1 VDTITATTNSST
13 QITVGWTSS
22 PDATSYTINYSINSD
37 FTGASTVSGVTGTS
51 KAITGLA
58 SGQQYYFR
66 VSVIAGTAVSPP
78 SSSASAITS
87 LDAPSAPTV
96 TASSPST
103 ITTYSWSAVTCQ
115 AGATARYQYR
125 YVINYTGGYTSVW
138 YGPTA
143 GLSATLDTSGGDY
156 TYTAYTYTIQVQAQC
171 YTAATTSPWSGAGQ
185 ASYSRP
191 IGWSRIAAGATNTCS
206 ITSDGR
212 AFCWGLNDKGQL
224 GNNSTATSLVPVAV
238 YTGGVLSGKTVSAI
252 AIAQGHACALASDNQ
267 AYCWGNDASGQLG
280 NNSTATSL
288 VPVAVYTGG
297 VLSGKTVVSIANGAD
312 HTCALASDNQAY
324 CWGNGGIGRLGNNST
339 TNSSVPVAVYTGG
352 VLSGKTLVSI
362 ASGNTE
368 TCVIASDGLAY
379 CWGYNTRGLGDSA
392 GTTNSSVP
400 VAVYTGGV
408 LSGKTLVSIASG
420 NTETCVIASD
430 GLAYCWGYNT
440 RGLGD
445 SAGTTNSS
453 VPVAVYTGGVLS
465 GKTLVSIAT
474 SNLTVCAAASDG
486 SAYCW
491 GYNGGELGNNSTTD
505 SSIPV
510 AVYTGGVLSG
520 KTVTAVS
527 VSGSYA
533 CARSSDGIAYC
544 WGYNG
549 ANGQLGNNSTVTSLV
564 PVAVYT
570 GGVLSGKTVTAISSS
585 LGTGG
590 GHTCILAAPSAK
602 EAYCWGSNT
611 NGELGNNSTASSL
624 VPITTYPTP

>member
-324 CWGNGGIGRLGNNST
+324 CWGNGGIG
-339 TNSSVPVAVYTGG
+339 
-352 VLSGKTLVSI
+352 
-362 ASGNTE
+362 
-368 TCVIASDGLAY
+368 
-379 CWGYNTRGLGDSA
+379 LGDSA

-453 VPVAVYTGGVLS
+453 V
-465 GKTLVSIAT
+465 
-474 SNLTVCAAASDG
+474 
-486 SAYCW
+486 
-491 GYNGGELGNNSTTD
+491 
-505 SSIPV
+505 PV

>member
-408 LSGKTLVSIASG
+408 LSGKT
-420 NTETCVIASD
+420 
-430 GLAYCWGYNT
+430 
-440 RGLGD
+440 
-445 SAGTTNSS
+445 
-453 VPVAVYTGGVLS
+453 
-465 GKTLVSIAT
+465 
-474 SNLTVCAAASDG
+474 
-486 SAYCW
+486 
-491 GYNGGELGNNSTTD
+491 
-505 SSIPV
+505 
-510 AVYTGGVLSG
+510 
-520 KTVTAVS
+520 VTAVS

>member
-392 GTTNSSVP
+392 
-400 VAVYTGGV
+400 A
-408 LSGKTLVSIASG
+408 
-420 NTETCVIASD
+420 
-430 GLAYCWGYNT
+430 
-440 RGLGD
+440 
-445 SAGTTNSS
+445 TTNSS